1 VPDGDHLLPIG
12 PAVVRR
18 EGTRISCFAW
28 GLMTHFCMQAAAD
41 VETEGIS
48 VEVVDLRTLAPLD
61 RDTIL
66 ASVRKTSKAMV
77 VHEDNLTGGF
87 GAEVA
92 ATIAQYAFDS
102 LDGPVVRVAA
112 PDVPAMPFNSPQEE
126 FFMPSPEKI
135 AAAMRSLA
143 AY

>member
-1 VPDGDHLLPIG
+1 
-12 PAVVRR
+12 
-18 EGTRISCFAW
+18 
-28 GLMTHFCMQAAAD
+28 MTHYCLEAAEQVAGD
-41 VETEGIS
+41 GIS

-66 ASVRKTSKAMV
+66 ESVHKTGKAMV

-87 GAEVA
+87 GAEISA
-92 ATIAQYAFDS
+92 IISEHAFGD
-102 LDGPVVRVAA
+102 LDGPVMRVAA

-126 FFMPSPEKI
+126 FFMPNPHKI
-135 AAAMRSLA
+135 AEAMRKLA